1 MDHNRSQFIG
11 RFTDAPKKLEK
22 DDKIGASFTVASSY
36 RYKNGEKDVEI
47 STFMNS
53 VVWGKLAEITL
64 KFCKKGSQVY
74 VAGRL
79 QQETYQKEDGTKRVT
94 YKLIVNE
101 LISFDK
107 KETVENSPEDISDF
121 EGFEMVEKK
130 SSYEP
135 EISIES
141 VPF

>member
-1 MDHNRSQFIG
+1 MDYNRMEIIG
-11 RFTDAPKKLEK
+11 RLTADPIKLEK
-22 DDKIGASFTVASSY
+22 DDKIGVSFTVASSY
-36 RYKNGEKDVEI
+36 KYKTGEKEIEI

-53 VVWGKLAEITL
+53 VAWGKLAEIIL
-64 KFCKKGSQVY
+64 KFCKKGSRVF
-74 VAGRL
+74 VVGRL

-94 YKLIVNE
+94 YKLVVSE

-107 KETVENSPEDISDF
+107 KETVENSPEDISELD
-121 EGFEMVEKK
+121 GFELVEKK
-130 SSYEP
+130 SNYEP